1 MSDWPALPNGGGIT
15 PTHPLHRRGI
25 PFTIAN
31 HDRLGD
37 DPAVAAL
44 CAYLA
49 LAADPG
55 CDPAFEAVLALPHHG
70 LGKGLWAWVCWGEV
84 LRCLKVSK
92 AMQQLSGAEVSL
104 EHPSPSGL

>member
-1 MSDWPALPNGGGIT
+1 MPKHSYQHCP
-15 PTHPLHRRGI
+15 PLRCRCGI
-25 PFTIAN
+25 PFNIAN

-55 CDPAFEAVLALPHHG
+55 CDPAFEAVLSLPHHG
-70 LGKGLWAWVCWGEV
+70 LGELLVCCTGCCIGV
-84 LRCLKVSK
+84 GTVAQRDS
-92 AMQQLSGAEVSL
+92 
-104 EHPSPSGL
+104 